1 MIVIADGSKRVETLG
16 RFPLPIEVVPFG
28 LESTRRALTRAIER
42 LDLTGELRLRTSG
55 NGEPFLTDGG
65 HLILDATLGRIADP
79 EALAAALAGVPG
91 VVEHGLFLDLAT
103 GAVLATE
110 GGLVELGTISP

>member
-1 MIVIADGSKRVETLG
+1 
-16 RFPLPIEVVPFG
+16 
-28 LESTRRALTRAIER
+28 
-42 LDLTGELRLRTSG
+42 
-55 NGEPFLTDGG
+55 
-65 HLILDATLGRIADP
+65 
-79 EALAAALAGVPG
+79 LAGVPG